1 MSVIW
6 KKNISHWC
14 PIILYQIISV
24 LYAEYAAKYLWLKVP
39 DWSKILGW
47 PMVFGGMELLESP
60 SPKWFLPS
68 GGRWYSCPKL
78 SKAKK
83 KVGSFCYCWWFRNP
97 AFTSCS
103 FTHYLQGFMHPQVVG
118 LGISSIEG
126 IIDLLSP
133 SLFFVCRF
141 SVSPLDNLVRTL
153 RGAWVSLYPKS
164 LQHCWYVAWQGPWM
178 P

>member
-14 PIILYQIISV
+14 PIILYHIISV

-97 AFTSCS
+97 AFTSWYGS
-103 FTHYLQGFMHPQVVG
+103 VPHYLQGFMHPQVVF
-118 LGISSIEG
+118 LRFLPSRVS
-126 IIDLLSP
+126 LTFCHP
-133 SLFFVCRF
+133 SLLGLSFLRF
-141 SVSPLDNLVRTL
+141 AF
-153 RGAWVSLYPKS
+153 G
-164 LQHCWYVAWQGPWM
+164 
-178 P
+178 